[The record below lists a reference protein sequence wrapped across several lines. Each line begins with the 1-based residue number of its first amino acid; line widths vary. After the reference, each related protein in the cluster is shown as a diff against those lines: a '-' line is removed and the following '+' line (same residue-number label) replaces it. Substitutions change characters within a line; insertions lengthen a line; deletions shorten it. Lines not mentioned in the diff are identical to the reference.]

1 MQDMT
6 DRSYV
11 CDVEPEEPD
20 EYVLS
25 LTTQMSRLD
34 DEVSSYVPPLRR
46 SYAFGGVCGIAARCA
61 IANLGRMKAINHLG
75 VRQVRSVRLCSGFG
89 ILGDQLG
96 AWHVA
101 LRRVLAR
108 MVAHL
113 V

>member
-1 MQDMT
+1 MT

-25 LTTQMSRLD
+25 LTTQMSRMD
-34 DEVSSYVPPLRR
+34 DEVSSYVPPIRR

-75 VRQVRSVRLCSGFG
+75 VRQVRVLSTSV
-89 ILGDQLG
+89 
-96 AWHVA
+96 
-101 LRRVLAR
+101 
-108 MVAHL
+108 
-113 V
+113 